1 MPHISGYSSEVR
13 HMSKDIMDKG
23 AIVQRDRETFAIAP
37 HIAGGI
43 IDPAGLRR
51 IADVAEKYKAKVLK
65 ITSAQRIAIVGI
77 APEDIDNAWK
87 DLGMK
92 PGAAIGLC
100 VRSVKICPGTTF
112 CKRGQQDSVGVGLKL
127 DEIYHGMALPWK
139 FKIGVSGCANSCAE
153 PAVKDIGLIG
163 MSKGW
168 RLLVGGSSG
177 VKPRLGQILAENL
190 SDEDVLA
197 LIDKIIS
204 YYKDHAKKQRLGEFI
219 DEIGFEKFKQDIL
232 A

>member
-1 MPHISGYSSEVR
+1 
-13 HMSKDIMDKG
+13 MSKDILEKG
-23 AIVQRDRETFAIAP
+23 AILQRDKETFAIAP
-37 HIAGGI
+37 HIPGGI

-51 IADVAEKYKAKVLK
+51 IADVAEKYNAKVLK

-77 APEDIDNAWK
+77 DPKDIDAAWN

-92 PGAAIGLC
+92 AGAAIGLC
-100 VRSVKICPGTTF
+100 VRSIKICPGTTF
-112 CKRGQQDSVGVGLKL
+112 CKRGQQDSVGIGLKL
-127 DEIYHGMALPWK
+127 DQIYHGMQLPWK

-168 RLLVGGSSG
+168 KVLVGGSSG
-177 VKPRLGQILAENL
+177 VKPRLGVVLAENL
-190 SDEDVLA
+190 SDEAVLS
-197 LIDKIIS
+197 LIDKIIH

-219 DEIGFEKFKQDIL
+219 DEIGFDKFKQEIL
-232 A
+232 G